1 MCVRACVYVFAAVCV
16 CVCGC
21 VSSCELCVFV
31 CVFLNGQLKGK
42 VTKIK
47 SNQIEFIPLN
57 VYLSRVLIMEIR
69 THFAVRNQ
77 ARHEA
82 TSFRE

>member
-1 MCVRACVYVFAAVCV
+1 M
-16 CVCGC
+16 
-21 VSSCELCVFV
+21 FV

-77 ARHEA
+77 ARHKA
-82 TSFRE
+82 TSFRFEFINIYCPYTSPQDLIV